1 MWASGAR
8 GGGQIWEMLRGGG
21 DGGDG
26 GGEGTAAARM
36 WWRGQTRASRA
47 DEGWRCAGDEDEAC
61 RWRER
66 AHHKR
71 EAGRVPCHPNV
82 GRRPVASHLALELF
96 LGHLRRGRS
105 ECGRR
110 KCAALRARRTCGSR
124 LPKYRRCP
132 QPPLVPADMD
142 RYRAGDERNLHGRH
156 AADLSTIG
164 TQRTSRRKVRC
175 VPPLQLGAPCWWPRR
190 PPSFALLARAR
201 RLSRPT
207 REWWPRR
214 GRQNAH

>member
-36 WWRGQTRASRA
+36 WWRGQARASRA

-105 ECGRR
+105 ECSRR

-142 RYRAGDERNLHGRH
+142 REKLAHGRH
-156 AADLSTIG
+156 AADTCVELGEVWKFESW
-164 TQRTSRRKVRC
+164 SSPSLVR
-175 VPPLQLGAPCWWPRR
+175 PRW
-190 PPSFALLARAR
+190 A
-201 RLSRPT
+201 
-207 REWWPRR
+207 
-214 GRQNAH
+214 

>member
-1 MWASGAR
+1 MWASGTR

-36 WWRGQTRASRA
+36 WWRGQARASRA

-105 ECGRR
+105 ECSRR

-142 RYRAGDERNLHGRH
+142 RKCALQKLARGAGSGTLIPAVSVRCLTPFARPVGGHV
-156 AADLSTIG
+156 AAFA
-164 TQRTSRRKVRC
+164 RTSREDAAFRD
-175 VPPLQLGAPCWWPRR
+175 PRENGGHDEVGK
-190 PPSFALLARAR
+190 
-201 RLSRPT
+201 T
-207 REWWPRR
+207 RIGGRR
-214 GRQNAH
+214 GYRRG

>member
-21 DGGDG
+21 DGGD

-105 ECGRR
+105 ECSRR

-142 RYRAGDERNLHGRH
+142 RKCAYRNLHGGQAAELCMRVPTPVRCLTPFARPVGGH
-156 AADLSTIG
+156 AALFA
-164 TQRTSRRKVRC
+164 RTSREDAAFRD
-175 VPPLQLGAPCWWPRR
+175 PRENGGHDEVVK
-190 PPSFALLARAR
+190 
-201 RLSRPT
+201 T
-207 REWWPRR
+207 RIGGRR
-214 GRQNAH
+214 GYRRG